1 MNRFFPSSVA
11 TCASSWDWDCG
22 RDGTKMRICWMW
34 AEKSAAANSNS
45 RRRRRRRWRWDEKYL
60 KAHSHPAV
68 APLLPHSRQLLLLI
82 VLSLTLYLWYL
93 CWLRAPPVVVCHQL
107 FLLCIQFIFFFF
119 LVFTSCTV
127 DKTTISVCTCVCG
140 YVCKYVFVFL
150 TPHTWHHVNLW
161 AQLTIEQIERKT
173 LFKFTII

>member
-45 RRRRRRRWRWDEKYL
+45 RRRRRRRRRWRWDEKYL

-119 LVFTSCTV
+119 FSIYFVYRWQNNDKCVYVCVRVCVQICVCISHAPYVTSCQ
-127 DKTTISVCTCVCG
+127 
-140 YVCKYVFVFL
+140 FVSSINHRANREKNSL
-150 TPHTWHHVNLW
+150 
-161 AQLTIEQIERKT
+161 
-173 LFKFTII
+173 